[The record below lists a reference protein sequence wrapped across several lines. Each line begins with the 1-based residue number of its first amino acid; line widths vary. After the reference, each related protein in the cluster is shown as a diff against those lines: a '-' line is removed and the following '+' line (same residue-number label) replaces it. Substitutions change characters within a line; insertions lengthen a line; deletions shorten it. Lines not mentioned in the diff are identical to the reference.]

1 MSSTDSQG
9 NTNGDAQAGLLRNQL
24 AMTVLTVSGGAVVLL
39 AIVVVWRGD
48 ADTAMQVFNTTLPV
62 FSSWV
67 GTILAFYFGRENFE
81 AANARVKSLIDR
93 LSPEE
98 RASQPVSAVMRP
110 ASQTTS
116 IQLTAAAGEAQW
128 LLTALKAKFT
138 GEVSRLPVLDAD
150 GRPLFILHGS
160 TIDKYLST
168 DNQQRQTHTLQQ
180 LLDADDQRKALGP
193 NRGFVLVRPT
203 DSLAAAK
210 ARMEAVPGC
219 QDIFVTA
226 DGTASQRLAGWITNI
241 RLAKYM
247 QA

>member
-1 MSSTDSQG
+1 MSTTDPKS
-9 NTNGDAQAGLLRNQL
+9 NPSGDDATAQLRNQL
-24 AMTVLTVSGGAVVLL
+24 AKTVLAVSGMAVVLL
-39 AIVVVWRGD
+39 GVVAVARGD
-48 ADTAMQVFNTTLPV
+48 AKDAMQVFNTTLAV

-67 GTILAFYFGRENFE
+67 GTVLAFYFGRENFE
-81 AANARVKSLIDR
+81 AANERVKSLVDR
-93 LSPEE
+93 LSPDE

-116 IQLTAAAGEAQW
+116 IQLTAAEGEAQW

-160 TIDKYLST
+160 TVDKYLST

-180 LLDADDQRKALGP
+180 LLDADDHRKALGP
-193 NRGFVLVRPT
+193 NRGFVLVSPT
-203 DSLAAAK
+203 DSLDTAK
-210 ARMEAVPGC
+210 SRMEAVSGC

-241 RLAKYM
+241 RLAKFM